1 MLVTGSPYSCV
12 CVRFALLCLCLAV
25 FFFSHGVGFFFVFFF
40 GLFVLFLFLN
50 DKSPYYSASLSPCSS
65 FISTWQLHAPFFR
78 ALHIDNQKVVNYI
91 LSLLYLILIS
101 VHVNWFDILFLC
113 NLVQICF
120 NSGLTVS
127 SNFNIPV
134 CCICLQY
141 YPSKAA
147 VSN

>member
-25 FFFSHGVGFFFVFFF
+25 FFFFPRGRAFFCLFLWFVC
-40 GLFVLFLFLN
+40 FVLFLN
-50 DKSPYYSASLSPCSS
+50 NKSPYYSASLSPCSS